1 MSVTIREVARE
12 ALVSVA
18 TVSRVLN
25 GKGPVHADTERRIRK
40 AAKRLHYVPH
50 GGARSLI
57 TRKTHTIGVLLPDLY
72 GEFFSEVIRGI
83 DLCAR
88 RSGYHV
94 VVSSSHSN
102 RAETESMFR
111 AMRGR
116 VDGLIVLYPG
126 TRPPVRKGNLPDGFP
141 VVLLNAP
148 GSRSF
153 DSLNIDNFGGAFAMV
168 RHLVSLGHRRIAFIG
183 GPAQNRDAVERL
195 RGYREAVR
203 ASSADESR
211 SLEVAGDFR
220 EWAGYDACRSIRSIR
235 PRPSA
240 IFAANDAMAIGL
252 LCAFREK
259 GIRVPEQYAIA
270 GFDDIPI
277 ARYITPPLTSV
288 RVPISALGEQATLR
302 VLKAIEEGPRHE
314 WREETLPTALVIR
327 ESCGAGARSEDP
339 PAPRGRGL
347 SSVSESHVGK
357 NRQRLSG

>member
-1 MSVTIREVARE
+1 
-12 ALVSVA
+12 
-18 TVSRVLN
+18 
-25 GKGPVHADTERRIRK
+25 
-40 AAKRLHYVPH
+40 
-50 GGARSLI
+50 
-57 TRKTHTIGVLLPDLY
+57 VLLPDLY
-72 GEFFSEVIRGI
+72 GEFFSEGIRGI
-83 DLCAR
+83 DLSAR

-94 VVSSSHSN
+94 VLSSSHSD

-126 TRPPVRKGNLPDGFP
+126 TRPPALKGNLPDGFP

-148 GSRSF
+148 RSRSF

-168 RHLVSLGHRRIAFIG
+168 RHLVSLGHRRIAFVT
-183 GPAQNRDAVERL
+183 GPAQNRDAAERL

-203 ASSADESR
+203 ACSADESR
-211 SLEVAGDFR
+211 SLEIPGDFR

-240 IFAANDAMAIGL
+240 IFAANDSMAIGL

-288 RVPISALGEQATLR
+288 RVPISALGEKATAR
-302 VLKAIEEGPRHE
+302 VLKAIEDGPRHD

-327 ESCGAGARSEDP
+327 ESCGGGGARSEET
-339 PAPRGRGL
+339 PARGVRGL
-347 SSVSESHVGK
+347 ATVSESHIAK
-357 NRQRLSG
+357 HRQRLSG